1 MCFANLVLKN
11 HLCLTVCL
19 QCFDEMPL
27 FSIQAT
33 AQRPPSLTKCP
44 LQISPHRVRW
54 ARHRDGWKNANS
66 SSVYTYYIYIELIIY
81 NIYVYIYIYK
91 YIFIDILF
99 LIVSW
104 SMVLCP
110 SLQVL
115 GHFSWYIKI
124 VIDQCGGT
132 VEKEGS
138 SAGVEP
144 SWARFGWSW
153 VKPAELISPRP
164 SAVWISCFAGT
175 FNLCIQSR
183 CSCLLNI

>member
-1 MCFANLVLKN
+1 MLIWCLKITCFWLFVCNVLMKCFIFRSRQPRRDRHPWPN
-11 HLCLTVCL
+11 VRCRFPRTECVEPGTGTGEKMLIVAVC
-19 QCFDEMPL
+19 
-27 FSIQAT
+27 IH
-33 AQRPPSLTKCP
+33 
-44 LQISPHRVRW
+44 IHI
-54 ARHRDGWKNANS
+54 H
-66 SSVYTYYIYIELIIY
+66 IIIY
-81 NIYVYIYIYK
+81 NSYIYIY
-91 YIFIDILF
+91 IQMSINMSC

-175 FNLCIQSR
+175 FNLCIKSR